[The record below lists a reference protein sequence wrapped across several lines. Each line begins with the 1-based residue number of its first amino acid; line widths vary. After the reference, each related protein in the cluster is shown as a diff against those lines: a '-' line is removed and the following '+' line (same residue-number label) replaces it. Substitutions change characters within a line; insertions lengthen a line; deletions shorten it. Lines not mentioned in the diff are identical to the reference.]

1 MSLGLDRRRS
11 ETAAPGVPTTRG
23 TLMPDTLH
31 LAQRVY
37 RLTKRRTF
45 SSRVLDFGV
54 IGGAWLLA
62 YLASFNG
69 AIPFGFRT
77 VMPYI
82 GLAVAVQLITN
93 QLAGLYGPI
102 WKYASLDEAVRV
114 MVAVSLGST
123 ITGVLLSI
131 LTNEQQPGFRSVGTP
146 PIAALLM
153 LLGIGGIRFQARLF
167 AIERRQH
174 TDHAGL
180 MRALFVTTDDEGVS
194 LAIELN
200 RRSPSD
206 IMLVGLVTSDPKMVG
221 GLVGGVRVVGTIDA
235 LESICLRDNI
245 ECILVATPHGSR
257 EHVQAIVD
265 RALRTKAQVKVLP
278 PRAEILEGPLLRSLR
293 DLDVTDLLGREHAP
307 VDLSEIAAYLENSRV
322 LVTGAGGSIGSE
334 IARQVAQFGPSRLL
348 LLDHDES
355 LLYDAMASV
364 DHDDRAEP
372 VLADIRDDARMRN
385 VFAHQRPDVVFHA
398 AGHKHVPILEHH
410 AVEAVRTNLLAT
422 RALAQL
428 AADHGCRFV
437 HISTDKAVDPR
448 SVMGA
453 SKRAAELAVQ
463 ELGTRHQLPFATV
476 RFGNVLGS
484 RGSVVPTF
492 LQQIVDGGPVTVTDP
507 AMTRY
512 FMTIPEAVSLVLQAG
527 AMADEGSIFLLD
539 MGDPVAIISLARQMI
554 RLAGLRPDEDVEI
567 RIVGARPGERLH
579 ERLHDDT
586 EVLQATRHPSISS
599 VASSVQADRRSLDF
613 FVELLSRQC
622 AEACDHAAASLLEQL
637 LRHCGVD
644 CRLDINRSATRQPL
658 GEPHDLAEAPADELI
673 ELEPPTRAIRST
685 TPALLGGTPMFSPGL
700 PFARP
705 TRPPLEE
712 VFGRLEVS
720 YERGIL
726 TNGPLVRELE
736 ERIADRLGVAAVV
749 AVNSCTTGLMLALQA
764 VVRDRPGA
772 VVVPSF
778 TFSASAHAVAWNGR
792 APHFVECRADTFQI
806 DIAHMAAQLDSAA
819 AVLATHIFG
828 APCDP
833 AGVVAAAQSRD
844 VPVVFD
850 AAHALGSRAAGVPVG
865 RFGVAEVF
873 SLTPTKVLVAGE
885 GGLIA
890 TNELGLADMLRM
902 GREYG
907 NPGDYDT
914 LFAGLNGRMSEF
926 HAAMALASLDLIDE
940 SLHRRAEIVAIYRS
954 HLEAID
960 GIGFQTIAPLDV
972 STHKDFTV
980 TISASEFGLTRDELG
995 RVLDAEGIDTRN
1007 YFSPP
1012 VHRHRAYA
1020 HLATTR
1026 LPVTDAVAAGV
1037 ISLPIATTMDD
1048 LDVERVC
1055 EAILIAHH
1063 RADELA
1069 ARLASGDVRL
1079 PRRSGTAPDVG
1090 VEHTVA

>member
-1 MSLGLDRRRS
+1 M
-11 ETAAPGVPTTRG
+11 V
-23 TLMPDTLH
+23 PDTLH

-45 SSRVLDFGV
+45 SSRVLDLGV
-54 IGGAWLLA
+54 IAGAWLLA

-69 AIPFGFRT
+69 AIPFGFRE

-131 LTNEQQPGFRSVGTP
+131 VSSDQQPGFRSVGAP

-174 TDHAGL
+174 ADHADS
-180 MRALFVTTDDEGVS
+180 MRALFVSTDDEGVS

-206 IMLVGLVTSDPKMVG
+206 ILLVGLVTSDPKMVG

-265 RALRTKAQVKVLP
+265 RALRTKARVKVLP

-307 VDLSEIAAYLENSRV
+307 VDLSEIAAYLEDSRV

-355 LLYDAMASV
+355 LLYDAMATV
-364 DHDDRAEP
+364 DNDRAEP

-385 VFAHQRPDVVFHA
+385 VFAQHRPDVVFHA
-398 AGHKHVPILEHH
+398 AGHKHVPILERH

-453 SKRAAELAVQ
+453 SKRAAELAVL

-586 EVLQATRHPSISS
+586 EVLLPTRHPSISS
-599 VASSVQADRRSLDF
+599 VESGVHADRRSIDF
-613 FVELLSRQC
+613 FVELLLRQC
-622 AEACDHAAASLLEQL
+622 AEACDPAAASLLEQL

-644 CRLDINRSATRQPL
+644 CRLDVNRSATRQPL
-658 GEPHDLAEAPADELI
+658 AETSALAVPAAGDTI
-673 ELEPPTRAIRST
+673 ALEPVANRAIRST
-685 TPALLGGTPMFSPGL
+685 TPALLGGTPMFSPSL

-705 TRPPLEE
+705 TRPPLGE
-712 VFGRLEVS
+712 VAARLEAS
-720 YERGIL
+720 YDRGIL

-749 AVNSCTTGLMLALQA
+749 AVSSCTTGLMLALQA
-764 VVRDRPGA
+764 VLRDRSGTVIA
-772 VVVPSF
+772 PSF

-792 APHFVECRADTFQI
+792 EPCFVECRADTFQI
-806 DIAHMAAQLDSAA
+806 DVTHMAAQLDGAA

-833 AGVVAAAQSRD
+833 VAVAAAAQSRD

-850 AAHALGSRAAGVPVG
+850 AAHALGGRAAGVPIG

-890 TNELGLADMLRM
+890 TNELGLAETLRI

-907 NPGDYDT
+907 NTGDYDT

-940 SLHRRAEIVAIYRS
+940 ALHRRAEIVAIYRT
-954 HLEAID
+954 HLEAVG
-960 GIGFQTIAPLDV
+960 GIGFQAVPPLDV
-972 STHKDFTV
+972 STNKDFTV
-980 TISASEFGLTRDELG
+980 TVAASEFGLTRDELAQ
-995 RVLDAEGIDTRN
+995 VLSAEGIDTRC

-1012 VHRHRAYA
+1012 VHHHRAYA
-1020 HLATTR
+1020 HLAPSR
-1026 LPVTDAVAAGV
+1026 LPVTDALAAAV
-1037 ISLPIATTMDD
+1037 LSLPIATTMDD

-1063 RADELA
+1063 RAEELA
-1069 ARLASGDVRL
+1069 ARLAAGDVRL
-1079 PRRSGTAPDVG
+1079 PRRGASTPDVDLR
-1090 VEHTVA
+1090 HTVA